1 MVEDTKQVLKGSAE
15 GNRGQKSEL
24 DTVKQEMEDT
34 RKKRTGSDGKKA
46 EEVRK
51 NLETNTE
58 TEDWTRCEERQKRMR
73 GSS

>member
-1 MVEDTKQVLKGSAE
+1 MEDTKQVLKGSAE

-34 RKKRTGSDGKKA
+34 RKKRIGSDGKKV

-51 NLETNTE
+51 NLKETNME
-58 TEDWTRCEERQKRMR
+58 TENWTRCEERQKRMR